1 MNPSSL
7 AVEVKQHVIMRMQE
21 NTQKIAKCLEQL
33 SEEEIWQRPNAS
45 SNSMG
50 NLVLHLCGNIT
61 QYIISSLGG
70 KEDRRLRDEE
80 FGAKGGYSKKELQ
93 LKLESTVVKAIE
105 VIQTISDE
113 ELLRVRPVQ
122 AYEFSGVGNVIH
134 AVEHYSYH
142 TGQIAF
148 WTKQVR
154 NKDLGFYAG
163 IDLNRKGQ

>member
-1 MNPSSL
+1 MTPSPL
-7 AVEVKQHVIMRMQE
+7 AVEVKQHAIMRMRE
-21 NTQKIAKCLEQL
+21 NTQKIAKCIDQL
-33 SEEEIWQRPNAS
+33 SEEEIWQRPNTS

-50 NLVLHLCGNIT
+50 NLILHLCGNIT
-61 QYIISSLGG
+61 QYIISSLRG
-70 KEDRRLRDEE
+70 KEDCRVRDEE
-80 FGAKGGYSKKELQ
+80 FGAKGGYTKKELQ
-93 LKLESTVVKAIE
+93 LRLESTVAQAIE

-113 ELLRVRPVQ
+113 ELLRLRPVQ

-154 NKDLGFYAG
+154 NKDLGFYAEV
-163 IDLNRKGQ
+163 DLNRKGK